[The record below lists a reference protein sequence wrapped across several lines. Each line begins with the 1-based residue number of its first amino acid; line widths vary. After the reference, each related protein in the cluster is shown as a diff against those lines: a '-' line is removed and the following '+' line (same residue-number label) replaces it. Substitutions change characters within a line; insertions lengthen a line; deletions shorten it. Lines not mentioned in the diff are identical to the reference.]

1 MRTSFSPT
9 AAAARMFAGRP
20 AERGPAAM
28 PAAEARWC
36 EWPPR
41 RASQPPFPGIRRALL
56 AIQARHA

>member
-20 AERGPAAM
+20 AAPVPAAV
-28 PAAEARWC
+28 PAAEARCC
-36 EWPPR
+36 EWPR
-41 RASQPPFPGIRRALL
+41 RSASQPPFPGVRRALL